1 MKKIFIYTCAFNK
14 EKNANEIAQ
23 SRVIKLLNK
32 LADSEVKFIYVNVF
46 SAKGAF
52 VKKTFKIIRDILGL
66 LSPFCCGKIWFYPTM
81 PLFPIT
87 EQKWK
92 TAKLVYGVMNKI
104 DKIFGIRHSVFLFD
118 IPVEQTAD
126 LKIHNMSDKD
136 IKRIKAFEKMVIE
149 NADYVIDSG
158 NFSALCPKSDAAII
172 KTKFLPC
179 LIDNTILTKK
189 EFSDEVRIF
198 YAGDMRRKY
207 ESNFLKHTI
216 KNVNSKN
223 IIAKFVL
230 CGYALED
237 FKAFCN
243 TREDVEFHGYVPNEV
258 CDELAA
264 GCDFGLMIYPPEG
277 YYNYVSTTKFVSYIR
292 SGLPILS
299 LDAAVI
305 KENINYYKVGE
316 AVEDKVFI
324 NTIIKWVSEKRY
336 NKYKENAEALR
347 NKIISGKVF
356 ECLKELWR

>member
-1 MKKIFIYTCAFNK
+1 MKKIFVYTCAFNK

-81 PLFPIT
+81 PLFPVT

-92 TAKLVYGVMNKI
+92 IAKPVYSIMNKI

-118 IPVEQTAD
+118 IPIEQTVG

-136 IKRIKAFEKMVIE
+136 IKRIKAFEKMVVE
-149 NADYVIDSG
+149 NVNYIIDPG
-158 NFSALCPKSDAAII
+158 NYSALCPKTDAAII
-172 KTKFLPC
+172 KTRFSPC
-179 LIDNTILTKK
+179 LIDNTISSKK
-189 EFSDEVRIF
+189 EYNNEIRIF

-207 ESNFLKHTI
+207 ESDFLRDITE
-216 KNVNSKN
+216 NVNSKN

-243 TREDVEFHGYVPNEV
+243 TRKDVEFHGYVPNEV

-264 GCDFGLMIYPPEG
+264 GCDFGLMIYPPAG
-277 YYNYVSTTKFVSYIR
+277 YYNYVSTTKFVSYIQN
-292 SGLPILS
+292 GLPILS
-299 LDAAVI
+299 LDATVI

-316 AVEDKVFI
+316 AVRSEEFVDAIKQWVFDR
-324 NTIIKWVSEKRY
+324 RY
-336 NKYKENAEALR
+336 KDYKENVEALR
-347 NKIISGKVF
+347 GKTVSGEVF
-356 ECLKELWR
+356 ACLRKLWR